1 MRRLGASVRLRRIVR
16 TCRCLI
22 TPVAHMATAV
32 SPPQAPIHYTAT
44 FATIDATLKQ
54 ALDSNSEVILYAFV
68 RDGPLS
74 VFRGMFMQS
83 GTPARTSPGA
93 RTVS

>member
-1 MRRLGASVRLRRIVR
+1 
-16 TCRCLI
+16 
-22 TPVAHMATAV
+22 MATAV

-68 RDGPLS
+68 LDGVETRRVL
-74 VFRGMFMQS
+74 
-83 GTPARTSPGA
+83 
-93 RTVS
+93 